1 MQIGDM
7 IRDASAELRSA
18 TENRPLPPP
27 RFAAPTTRNKRRRWQ
42 LALAAV
48 LALSTVALVVRA
60 IDHDDDPQKIDT
72 VVPPT
77 TTPPSTSQSRPTL
90 SIPPPETL
98 PYYVG
103 FSPTGLSSIFA
114 RWGVATELVAEP
126 GVQNPSRGR
135 IIGQEPGGGT
145 PLVQG
150 MKVTFRVGQPTAMLD
165 GEFEVG
171 SGAIGPRGAWRVV
184 ASTKTSFQ
192 DAFRS
197 PYGSTLL
204 FLTDEFMMISSN
216 RLEAQAFGAYNFAD
230 QVGLVAGTA
239 PAGAVEVLL
248 VDANGNTLSSVTT
261 RRFDDPHFA
270 LVSFW
275 LIETTKQPSYTSL
288 RAIDRDGNVVAEYPG
303 R

>member
-1 MQIGDM
+1 MKIEEM
-7 IRDASAELRSA
+7 IRDASAELRAA
-18 TENRPLPPP
+18 TEKRPVPPP
-27 RFAAPTTRNKRRRWQ
+27 RFGASPTRRKRHRWQ

-48 LALSTVALVVRA
+48 VSLSVAALVVRA
-60 IDHDDDPQKIDT
+60 IDHDNDPQKIDT

-77 TTPPSTSQSRPTL
+77 TTPPSTSQSGPRL

-103 FSPTGLSSIFA
+103 FPSSSLSRFA
-114 RWGVATELVAEP
+114 SWGVTTELLVEP
-126 GVQNPSRGR
+126 GVENPSRGR
-135 IIGQEPGGGT
+135 IIDQQPGGGT

-171 SGAIGPRGAWRVV
+171 SGANGPKGAWRVV

-192 DAFRS
+192 DPFRS

-204 FLTDEFMMISSN
+204 FLTDEFLMISSD
-216 RLEAQAFGAYNFAD
+216 RLEAQAFRAHDYAD
-230 QVGLVAGTA
+230 QVGLIAGTA

-248 VDANGNTLSSVTT
+248 MDANGNTLGSVTT
-261 RRFDDPHFA
+261 MRFDDPYFA

-275 LIETTKQPSYTSL
+275 LIETAKHPSYASL